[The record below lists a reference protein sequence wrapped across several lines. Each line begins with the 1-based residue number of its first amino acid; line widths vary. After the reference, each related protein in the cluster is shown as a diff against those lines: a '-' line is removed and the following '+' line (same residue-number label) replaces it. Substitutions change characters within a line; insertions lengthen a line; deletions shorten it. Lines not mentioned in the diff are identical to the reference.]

1 MPEETNILSNQAVS
15 QPSKKNVWVDKYQI
29 PVYTDLKRADEILYA
44 TDTQVLNRPKKNYFA
59 MTDLGT
65 STEELGDEALKKVP
79 VLSTVM
85 GGAGYLTN
93 WLTKNQFMRGAL
105 KSAADMT
112 RQGVA
117 GLLKETGNVSAF
129 LGQDVDSRINRAK
142 EIDQKFANLPVPIR
156 AQELLLQNMHAVFEG
171 FKPFNP
177 EYAKERVEALKK
189 EQEKIDTFNRK
200 VKTIVDSF
208 TSAAGLDKTGKDGFF
223 YDFGAG
229 ASSFLFS
236 VGALALTRNPALVAP
251 IFGVIEGQGTYEQ
264 AIEAG
269 IEPEK
274 AMILGKANQ
283 AWITATEVIGEGLLN
298 KLLFEKGVLGKAA
311 VRILKRAKGQ
321 SSRQIALKAAGIGAL
336 QGGGIEG
343 VQEAI
348 QNVGSDVIN
357 ILGGADEK
365 TVSDIIKDALYA
377 GLLAFPLGGAAGGVG
392 GAVHFATYAN
402 NIKTRLVNA
411 GVKAE
416 TAESIANETAV
427 EAISEEM
434 TNDTLHAVSSEI
446 NSPLTA
452 NDRNP
457 QAFARTLT
465 ESQQREIAQNAWN
478 VGQRVEQEALKA
490 GRPAEEAK
498 ASGEVAQALSNGI
511 FRLAKLTPTEQ
522 TQFKINILRGDSAAP
537 AVALNQDGIYKNGKA
552 DISTPA
558 FRNWFGNSKVVDEK
572 GAPLVVYH
580 GTNASFSV
588 FDTRKTQ
595 TPMFWFTGDKAS
607 LSDGRTS
614 TNAKGGIKKVMEVYL
629 NIKNPANSEQ
639 YENFTIDQLK
649 ARGFDGVKLSKQEGY
664 ASDMYIAFYPE
675 QIKSVYNRGTWST
688 DNPNIYYQTEGTEQ
702 ENNQNPAFSD
712 ELNAILKS
720 APNKV
725 ATAVIGRVSAPLS
738 VAAREHGLNIDGYIH
753 NIDNSAIQH
762 TRKRHGLPQR
772 EERLGQ
778 LAVTDEDFK
787 NIPQIIY
794 TPDFV
799 AFGAKN
805 KKGLDLIIYGKN
817 MPDGSSIYVEEIR
830 TGKKTLT
837 TNSLRKYK
845 TGVNPSSF
853 ANRISNAHGDTGTIS
868 IVGKE
873 DFVKTKKP
881 LNLFQMQNMFAPNA
895 QTAQR
900 FKAEVQS
907 ALNDESVPKG
917 KLLNMGN
924 IPPLYAELGLP
935 EGELKTNKTTL
946 LKAIGKSGRHP
957 HNVPQEVLEKLP
969 ALVADPKAVFKSSP
983 NSTNP
988 DGYVVVLDATN
999 KDGAQIIAAISPS
1012 KKGEKGFY
1020 FIPSVYDKGAFA
1032 NFVRKTAEEGG
1043 ILYVKEKD
1051 SDIWGTLQSRPR
1063 HNQSPTNSIRTKEDF
1078 VNRENTFFQG
1088 GLFDNQPDLFT
1099 SQAEIEENPGTDP
1112 ENAPRETLFTP
1123 QEMAPTLPEFKPA
1136 HKPAPVRIED
1146 FGEKIIGARKDLWG
1160 KYKNAMQKDIPDAAA
1175 GVTLSEF
1182 FPEINYDAAIA
1193 QGIQVDQLAAV
1204 KALRDSIPAKPQ
1216 RYGQKEWLLQLKT
1229 ARGIANDIL
1238 SGKTT
1243 VEAFKER
1250 VRYTKYLAG
1259 KLELYLEL
1267 GYPLF
1272 TKARAFDFT
1281 ANRYTIY
1288 QGQQF
1293 AEPQIVYEFRQGYK
1307 RLFASSNRDEVLD
1320 FAKKHLENLP
1330 SKANVPTKLDIYQIR
1345 STGEI
1350 VIGKKIASGKYV
1362 DLKGGFTRVSD
1373 ATKYL
1378 DENRAHLEALLE
1390 EKKKMPPLRSD
1401 ENAPRIGKEYRPQ
1414 ATVVTP
1420 ERFLQEFGFRGV
1432 QFGNWVEQ
1440 ERRAQDLNNAY
1451 DALLDM
1457 ADIIGL
1463 PARALSLEGKL
1474 GLAFGARG
1482 NSKASAHYEHGE
1494 TVINLTKIK
1503 GAGSLGHEWWHA
1515 LDNYFGRK
1523 SNKDAMATNGISE
1536 NIRPEMQAAY
1546 KELVQTVTSVMGE
1559 RSANADQTR
1568 KTDYWKT
1575 PVEMTARAFESYLI
1589 SKAKAKGYR
1598 NDYLANVIDLATYKK
1613 KGGREEAYPYPME
1626 SEMPVLDAAFD
1637 KFFATI
1643 QTAPIEQGYT
1653 LYQGEADFGPRGQVT
1668 LDEQAHEAVIKVFQK
1683 ADPST
1688 VVHELAHVYLT
1699 MIQQAAGVST
1709 DTEFANFLSDLNG
1722 WLGEPTERGYTRQQ
1736 QEKFAQ
1742 GFEAYLAEGKAPNK
1756 QLEGVFKQFARWL
1769 ADIYRAVKD
1778 KLHITPE
1785 VRSIFDRLM
1794 APSEPVRRSRV
1805 GEKLDA
1811 AKRLVEQMKK
1821 GKGAEVDGISLA
1833 DIKELVNT
1841 LSIRKPK
1848 GPETDLLK
1856 DLRKHGAEYAN
1867 AGQIDKEAYK
1877 NARVYDKKG
1886 GVDDRP
1892 DVWLQKMGY
1901 MDFADS
1907 SEDTLQQAY
1916 DMIQRALDGEKVYRL
1931 ADQAQADERAAYE
1944 ENLNTI
1950 LQVFPDIKTA
1960 KETLKAI
1967 SVLEAQGYR
1976 AVEKKDISALERRL
1990 NELEHL
1996 TNTGQNT
2003 KAGESAFRAADRL
2016 RRETANEINKRQLEN
2031 KEQLL
2036 KWLNQA
2042 KTTQEIRQ
2050 ATEDV
2055 LNYLEQQYAKTDEA
2069 KQEKEMLEVPKTDYG
2084 ALKIKI
2090 LKSISDIN
2098 KKASQEVKWARAA
2111 LAEEGRARRTGRS
2124 ISAEEKASFDK
2135 ARRII
2140 DDSVGAPYKKAISAA
2155 LEGIRHLP
2163 AADKGKFL
2171 RSFMGAR
2178 YLNFLP
2184 EEIDN
2189 LLKRAKTIE
2198 ETNYKK
2204 HMDTKIREML
2214 KQKLFDK
2221 SGSGKKALFDAETMN
2236 ALGELKQAD
2245 SMTPEEAAQKLH
2257 ENISW
2262 SMNHPE
2268 AKLSTASKIVN
2279 EILSLRAN
2287 GINESSMELFKQA
2300 YDDIRALRKAGRS
2313 AMNLQKMVRD
2323 FRTEQAKDEALAAL
2337 KKNAQAGLLKRL
2349 FLGHIGNWES
2359 FLDLAFD
2366 KTTKE
2371 HYSMLNE
2378 EADAMSF
2385 AWEQRKAILEGAKRI
2400 YGLESNSALQ
2410 DKINE
2415 LLKEKEVFMNYS
2427 HIDTNPDPAAIR
2439 KTGEVFAEELS
2450 KMQIINLYI
2459 WNKNSVLADR
2469 LKNQYKGQLPAMFG
2483 RLTSQ
2488 DRRFGD
2494 FLQQSAEQYYRM
2506 INSVFVK
2513 ERGYDLPKAEAYF
2526 PSKTERVESELDLLQ
2541 TAVVMSKNPSF
2552 TKFRTDSKMVQM
2564 KPANPLNILFNHL
2577 EKAADYKFKSEK
2589 INEIRRVF
2597 KSPILRPELERVLTT
2612 DGYQQFQRMID
2623 QFSVDQQKASYDI
2636 DKLGDW
2642 LTNNYVRGA
2651 IALKPSIA
2659 IKQLVSAMNY
2669 AENMPALKWTEGFIK
2684 AVLHPKET
2692 VKFMLEADPYLR
2704 ARYESGSMNEALERM
2719 ASSADGINKMQK
2731 ALSFTNLMSLS
2742 TRLGDIG
2749 AIAFGGKPYVD
2760 YLMTEKG
2767 MSKEEAFR
2775 EVRKSTMRTQQFSG
2789 KSSLSRWQVQGKNGG
2804 YVMRALLA
2812 FRNTPAQY
2820 ARKIAESISEYQ
2832 RGEISAAQL
2841 GKVVAIYAV
2850 FNSWVYSLLTSL
2862 SLLAWLNGDDD
2873 ADEMFFSDFIL
2884 SPFTQVA
2891 SALPILG
2898 EAVSL
2903 ATEMAKAKVFDKKL
2917 NSFGMAEMPLL
2928 SDLTRMAA
2936 KAMKEDVTG
2945 KDILDMFMTM
2955 GQYGLGLPSQYL
2967 VNIPGAVKDI
2977 GEGNAMRGFLKL
2989 LGYTK
2994 NRAEIATGTKDKK

>member
-1 MPEETNILSNQAVS
+1 MPEETNIPSTQPVS
-15 QPSKKNVWVDKYQI
+15 QPSTKNNVWVDKYQI

-59 MTDLGT
+59 MADLGV
-65 STEELGDEALKKVP
+65 STDEIGDEALKKVP

-85 GGAGYLTN
+85 GGAGYLYN
-93 WLTKNQFMRGAL
+93 LLAKNQFMRGVW
-105 KSAADMT
+105 KSAVDMT
-112 RQGVA
+112 RQGAA
-117 GLLKETGNVSAF
+117 GSLKEAGNIATAF
-129 LGQDVDSRINRAK
+129 GQDLKSRITRSQEIEKNLADMPASVRLQERAMQ
-142 EIDQKFANLPVPIR
+142 DV
-156 AQELLLQNMHAVFEG
+156 HAVFDG
-171 FKPFNP
+171 FKPFTP
-177 EYAKERVEALKK
+177 EYAKERVNALKK
-189 EQEKIDTFNRK
+189 EQAKIDDFNGK
-200 VKTIVDSF
+200 VKSIVDGF
-208 TSAAGLDKTGKDGFF
+208 TQAAGLDKTEKDGVF

-236 VGALALTRNPALVAP
+236 IGALALTRNPVLVAP

-274 AMILGKANQ
+274 AMLLGKANQ

-311 VRILKRAKGQ
+311 VRILNRAKGQ

-343 VQEAI
+343 VQEAV

-365 TVSDIIKDALYA
+365 TVTDIIKDALYA

-411 GVKAE
+411 GVEAE
-416 TAESIANETAV
+416 TAELIANETAV

-434 TNDTLHAVSSEI
+434 TNDTLHAVSGEI

-457 QAFARTLT
+457 QSFARTLT

-511 FRLAKLTPTEQ
+511 FRLAKLTPSEQ
-522 TQFKINILRGDSAAP
+522 SQFKINILRGDSAAP

-558 FRNWFGNSKVVDEK
+558 FRNWFGNSKVVDEN

-580 GTNASFSV
+580 GGKKGIESFNKSFDDRQV
-588 FDTRKTQ
+588 F
-595 TPMFWFTGDKAS
+595 FFTDDDWLAEAYRTKNQDYAE
-607 LSDGRTS
+607 SD
-614 TNAKGGIKKVMEVYL
+614 VYDVYL
-629 NIKNPANSEQ
+629 SIQKPLNLTLDNKDLLSTIKNISEDAFRKYDLDKIDPDNYDYYSIQFKHKIAQLCISYRNEIVDFAKANGYDGLFT
-639 YENFTIDQLK
+639 YEENVNGHF
-649 ARGFDGVKLSKQEGY
+649 GGNG
-664 ASDMYIAFYPE
+664 YIAFSPN
-675 QIKSVYNRGTWST
+675 QIKSVNNNGRF
-688 DNPNIYYQTEGTEQ
+688 DPNNPNIYYQRGNISKDMFSPDEQ
-702 ENNQNPAFSD
+702 M
-712 ELNAILKS
+712 
-720 APNKV
+720 
-725 ATAVIGRVSAPLS
+725 
-738 VAAREHGLNIDGYIH
+738 ARN
-753 NIDNSAIQH
+753 
-762 TRKRHGLPQR
+762 
-772 EERLGQ
+772 
-778 LAVTDEDFK
+778 FK
-787 NIPQIIY
+787 
-794 TPDFV
+794 T
-799 AFGAKN
+799 
-805 KKGLDLIIYGKN
+805 
-817 MPDGSSIYVEEIR
+817 
-830 TGKKTLT
+830 
-837 TNSLRKYK
+837 
-845 TGVNPSSF
+845 
-853 ANRISNAHGDTGTIS
+853 
-868 IVGKE
+868 
-873 DFVKTKKP
+873 
-881 LNLFQMQNMFAPNA
+881 
-895 QTAQR
+895 
-900 FKAEVQS
+900 EVQA
-907 ALNDESVPKG
+907 ALTDESVPKG

-924 IPPLYAELGLP
+924 IPPLYTELGLP

-983 NSTNP
+983 KSTNP

-999 KDGAQIIAAISPS
+999 ENGAQIIAAISPN
-1012 KKGEKGFY
+1012 KKGTEGFS
-1020 FIPSVYDKGAFA
+1020 FIPSVYDKGNFD
-1032 NFVRKTAEEGG
+1032 NFVRKTAEEGR
-1043 ILYVKEKD
+1043 ILYIKEKD
-1051 SDIWGTLQSRPR
+1051 SDIWGTLQSRPL
-1063 HNQSPTNSIRTKEDF
+1063 HNQSPINSIRTKEDF
-1078 VNRENTFFQG
+1078 VKGGNTFFQG

-1099 SQAEIEENPGTDP
+1099 SQAEIEENQESAPK
-1112 ENAPRETLFTP
+1112 NAPQETLFTQ

-1293 AEPQIVYEFRQGYK
+1293 DEPKIVYEFRQGYK
-1307 RLFASSNRDEVLD
+1307 RLFSSENRDEVLD
-1320 FAKKHLENLP
+1320 FAKKHLESLP

-1345 STGEI
+1345 RTGEI
-1350 VIGKKIASGKYV
+1350 VIGKKIATGKYV

-1373 ATKYL
+1373 ATQYL
-1378 DENRAHLEALLE
+1378 EENRAHLEALLE

-1401 ENAPRIGKEYRPQ
+1401 ENAPRIGKEYRPK

-1420 ERFLQEFGFRGV
+1420 ERFSQEFGFRGV

-1523 SNKDAMATNGISE
+1523 SKKDAMATNGATE

-1546 KELVQTVTSVMGE
+1546 KELVQTVTSVIGD
-1559 RSANADQTR
+1559 RSTAADQTR
-1568 KTDYWKT
+1568 TTDYWNT

-1598 NDYLANVIDLATYKK
+1598 NDYLANVIDLEAYKK

-1668 LDEQAHEAVIKVFQK
+1668 FDEQAHEAVIKVFQK

-1709 DTEFANFLSDLNG
+1709 DTEFAGFLEDLNG
-1722 WLGEPTERGYTRQQ
+1722 WLGEPTERGYSRQQ

-1756 QLEGVFKQFARWL
+1756 QLEGVFEQFARWL

-1785 VRSIFDRLM
+1785 VRSIFDRLL
-1794 APSEPVRRSRV
+1794 APKEPVRRSRV

-1821 GKGAEVDGISLA
+1821 GNGASVDGLSLS
-1833 DIKELVNT
+1833 DIKDLVNT

-1886 GVDDRP
+1886 GIDDRP

-1990 NELEHL
+1990 EELDHL
-1996 TNTGQNT
+1996 TATGQNT
-2003 KAGESAFRAADRL
+2003 KSGENAFRAADRL
-2016 RRETANEINKRQLEN
+2016 RREVANEINKRQLEN

-2069 KQEKEMLEVPKTDYG
+2069 AREKEMLEVPKTDYG

-2098 KKASQEVKWARAA
+2098 KKASQEVKWARTA
-2111 LAEEGRARRTGRS
+2111 LAEESRAKRTGRV
-2124 ISAEEKASFDK
+2124 ISPEEKSSFDK
-2135 ARRII
+2135 ARKII
-2140 DDSVGAPYKKAISAA
+2140 DESVGAPYKKAISAA

-2178 YLNFLP
+2178 YQNFLP
-2184 EEIDN
+2184 EEIDS

-2204 HMDTKIREML
+2204 HMDKKIREML

-2221 SGSGKKALFDAETMN
+2221 SGSGKKALFDVETMN

-2262 SMNHPE
+2262 SMNNPE

-2323 FRTEQAKDEALAAL
+2323 FRTEQAKADALAAL
-2337 KKNAQAGLLKRL
+2337 KKNAKAGLLKRL

-2366 KTTKE
+2366 KTIKE

-2439 KTGEVFAEELS
+2439 KTGEAFAEELS
-2450 KMQIINLYI
+2450 KMQLINLYI
-2459 WNKNSVLADR
+2459 WDKNPILSSR
-2469 LKNQYKGQLPAMFG
+2469 LQRQYKEQLPAMFD

-2494 FLQQSAEQYYRM
+2494 FLQQSAEQYYQM

-2526 PSKTERVESELDLLQ
+2526 PSKTERVESELDLLN
-2541 TAVVMSKNPSF
+2541 ASIAMSKTPSF
-2552 TKFRTDSKMVQM
+2552 TKFRTDSNMVQM
-2564 KPANPLNILFNHL
+2564 KPANPLSILFNHL

-2612 DGYQQFQRMID
+2612 DGYQQFLRMID

-2669 AENMPALKWTEGFIK
+2669 AENMPSMKWTEGFIK
-2684 AVLHPKET
+2684 ALLHPKET
-2692 VKFMLEADPYLR
+2692 VEFMLEADPYLR

-2719 ASSADGINKMQK
+2719 TASADGINKMQK

-2820 ARKIAESISEYQ
+2820 SRKIAESISEYQ

-2898 EAVSL
+2898 EAVSI

-2917 NSFGMAEMPLL
+2917 NSFGLAEMPLL
-2928 SDLTRMAA
+2928 SDMTKMAS

-2967 VNIPGAVKDI
+2967 VNMPGAIYDI
-2977 GEGNAMRGFLKL
+2977 ADGNAMRGFLKL

-2994 NRAEIATGTKDKK
+2994 HRAEIATGTKDKK

>member
-44 TDTQVLNRPKKNYFA
+44 TDTQVLNHPKKNYFA

-274 AMILGKANQ
+274 AMLLGKANQ

-580 GTNASFSV
+580 GGKKGIESFNKSFDDRQV
-588 FDTRKTQ
+588 F
-595 TPMFWFTGDKAS
+595 FFTDDDWLAEAYRTKNQDY
-607 LSDGRTS
+607 SDS
-614 TNAKGGIKKVMEVYL
+614 DVYDVYL
-629 NIKNPANSEQ
+629 SIQKPLNLTLDNKDLLSTIKNISEDAFRKYDLDKIDSDNYDYYSIQFKHKIAQLCISYRNEIVDFAKANGYDGLFT
-639 YENFTIDQLK
+639 YEENVNGHF
-649 ARGFDGVKLSKQEGY
+649 GGNG
-664 ASDMYIAFYPE
+664 YIAFSPN
-675 QIKSVYNRGTWST
+675 QIKSVNNRGTWST
-688 DNPNIYYQTEGTEQ
+688 DNPNIYYQTDGTEQ
-702 ENNQNPAFSD
+702 ENNQNPAFPD

-762 TRKRHGLPQR
+762 TRKRHGFPQR

-794 TPDFV
+794 NPDFV

-868 IVGKE
+868 IVRKE
-873 DFVKTKKP
+873 DFVK
-881 LNLFQMQNMFAPNA
+881 N
-895 QTAQR
+895 
-900 FKAEVQS
+900 
-907 ALNDESVPKG
+907 
-917 KLLNMGN
+917 
-924 IPPLYAELGLP
+924 
-935 EGELKTNKTTL
+935 
-946 LKAIGKSGRHP
+946 
-957 HNVPQEVLEKLP
+957 
-969 ALVADPKAVFKSSP
+969 
-983 NSTNP
+983 
-988 DGYVVVLDATN
+988 
-999 KDGAQIIAAISPS
+999 
-1012 KKGEKGFY
+1012 
-1020 FIPSVYDKGAFA
+1020 
-1032 NFVRKTAEEGG
+1032 
-1043 ILYVKEKD
+1043 
-1051 SDIWGTLQSRPR
+1051 
-1063 HNQSPTNSIRTKEDF
+1063 
-1078 VNRENTFFQG
+1078 ENTFFQG

-1099 SQAEIEENPGTDP
+1099 SQAEIEETPGTAS
-1112 ENAPRETLFTP
+1112 ENAPQETLFTP

-1229 ARGIANDIL
+1229 ARSIANDIL

-1598 NDYLANVIDLATYKK
+1598 NDYLANVIDLETYKK

-1709 DTEFANFLSDLNG
+1709 DTEFANFLLDLNG
-1722 WLGEPTERGYTRQQ
+1722 WLGEPTERGYSRQQ
-1736 QEKFAQ
+1736 QEKFAK

-1821 GKGAEVDGISLA
+1821 GKGAAVDGISLA

-2036 KWLNQA
+2036 KWLKNA
-2042 KTTQEIRQ
+2042 KTTDEIRQ
-2050 ATEDV
+2050 ATADV
-2055 LNYLEQQYAKTDEA
+2055 LDYLEQQYAKTDEA

-2140 DDSVGAPYKKAISAA
+2140 DDSVGAPYKKAILAA

-2178 YLNFLP
+2178 YQNFLP
-2184 EEIDN
+2184 EEIDS

-2262 SMNHPE
+2262 SMNNPE

-2323 FRTEQAKDEALAAL
+2323 FRTEQAKAEALAAL

-2366 KTTKE
+2366 KATKE

-2459 WNKNSVLADR
+2459 WDKNPILSSR
-2469 LKNQYKGQLPAMFG
+2469 LQRQYKEQLPAMFD

-2494 FLQQSAEQYYRM
+2494 FLQQSAEQYYQM

-2692 VKFMLEADPYLR
+2692 VKFMLDADPYLR

-2719 ASSADGINKMQK
+2719 AASADGINKMQK

-2804 YVMRALLA
+2804 YITRALLA

-2884 SPFTQVA
+2884 SPFTQVS

-2928 SDLTRMAA
+2928 SDLTKMAA

-2967 VNIPGAVKDI
+2967 VNMPGAVKDI

>member
-1 MPEETNILSNQAVS
+1 MPEETDILSNQAVS
-15 QPSKKNVWVDKYQI
+15 QPSTKKNVWVDKYQI

-236 VGALALTRNPALVAP
+236 IGALAMTRNPALVAP

-274 AMILGKANQ
+274 AMLLGKANQ

-311 VRILKRAKGQ
+311 VRILNRAKGQ

-343 VQEAI
+343 VQEAV

-402 NIKTRLVNA
+402 NIKTRLINA

-434 TNDTLHAVSSEI
+434 TDDTLHAVSGEI

-558 FRNWFGNSKVVDEK
+558 FRNWFGDSKVVDEK

-675 QIKSVYNRGTWST
+675 QIKSVYNRGRF
-688 DNPNIYYQTEGTEQ
+688 DPNNPNIYYQRG
-702 ENNQNPAFSD
+702 NISKDMFSPD
-712 ELNAILKS
+712 E
-720 APNKV
+720 
-725 ATAVIGRVSAPLS
+725 
-738 VAAREHGLNIDGYIH
+738 
-753 NIDNSAIQH
+753 
-762 TRKRHGLPQR
+762 
-772 EERLGQ
+772 
-778 LAVTDEDFK
+778 
-787 NIPQIIY
+787 
-794 TPDFV
+794 
-799 AFGAKN
+799 
-805 KKGLDLIIYGKN
+805 
-817 MPDGSSIYVEEIR
+817 
-830 TGKKTLT
+830 
-837 TNSLRKYK
+837 
-845 TGVNPSSF
+845 
-853 ANRISNAHGDTGTIS
+853 
-868 IVGKE
+868 
-873 DFVKTKKP
+873 
-881 LNLFQMQNMFAPNA
+881 
-895 QTAQR
+895 QTAR
-900 FKAEVQS
+900 NFKTEVQA
-907 ALNDESVPKG
+907 ALTDESVPKG
-917 KLLNMGN
+917 KLFDMGN
-924 IPPLYAELGLP
+924 IPPLYTELGLP

-1099 SQAEIEENPGTDP
+1099 SQAEIEETPGTAS

-1136 HKPAPVRIED
+1136 KKPAPVRIED

-1204 KALRDSIPAKPQ
+1204 KAIRDSIPAKPQ

-1330 SKANVPTKLDIYQIR
+1330 SKSNVPTKLDIYQIR

-1523 SNKDAMATNGISE
+1523 SNKDAMATNGVSE

-1568 KTDYWKT
+1568 KTDYWNT

-1598 NDYLANVIDLATYKK
+1598 NDYLANVIDLETYKK

-1709 DTEFANFLSDLNG
+1709 DTEFANFLLDLNG
-1722 WLGEPTERGYTRQQ
+1722 WLGEPTERGYSRQQ
-1736 QEKFAQ
+1736 QEKFAK

-1821 GKGAEVDGISLA
+1821 GKGAAVDGISLA

-2036 KWLNQA
+2036 KWLKNA
-2042 KTTQEIRQ
+2042 KTTDEIRQ
-2050 ATEDV
+2050 ATADV
-2055 LNYLEQQYAKTDEA
+2055 LDYLEQQYAKTDEA

-2140 DDSVGAPYKKAISAA
+2140 DDSVGAPYKKAILAA

-2184 EEIDN
+2184 EEIDS

-2204 HMDTKIREML
+2204 HMDKKIREML

-2262 SMNHPE
+2262 SMNNPE

-2323 FRTEQAKDEALAAL
+2323 FRTEQAKAEALAAL
-2337 KKNAQAGLLKRL
+2337 KKNAKAGLLKRL

-2415 LLKEKEVFMNYS
+2415 LLTEKEKFMNYS

-2483 RLTSQ
+2483 WLTSQ

-2612 DGYQQFQRMID
+2612 DGYQQFLRMID

-2692 VKFMLEADPYLR
+2692 VKFMLDADPYLR

-2719 ASSADGINKMQK
+2719 TASADGINKMQK

-2760 YLMTEKG
+2760 YLITEKG

-2820 ARKIAESISEYQ
+2820 SRKIAESISEYQ

-2898 EAVSL
+2898 EAVSI
-2903 ATEMAKAKVFDKKL
+2903 ATEMAKAKVLDKKF
-2917 NSFGMAEMPLL
+2917 NSFGLAEMPLL

-2967 VNIPGAVKDI
+2967 VNMPGAVKDI

>member
-1 MPEETNILSNQAVS
+1 MPEETDILSNQTVS
-15 QPSKKNVWVDKYQI
+15 QPSTKKNVWVDKYQI

-59 MTDLGT
+59 MADLGV
-65 STEELGDEALKKVP
+65 STDEIGDEALKKVP

-236 VGALALTRNPALVAP
+236 VGALAMTRNPALVAP
-251 IFGVIEGQGTYEQ
+251 VFGVIEGQGTYEQ

-274 AMILGKANQ
+274 AMLLGKANQ

-311 VRILKRAKGQ
+311 VRILNRAKGQ

-343 VQEAI
+343 VQEAV

-402 NIKTRLVNA
+402 NIKTRLINA

-434 TNDTLHAVSSEI
+434 TDDTLHAVSGEI

-580 GTNASFSV
+580 GSPVGNISFFDSAKQGINTLAIDTNGFFFTNKESSAENYTLARRILNENDSEAEKLRSQARNLIRDVVFAINPGASNNSFKRI
-588 FDTRKTQ
+588 FRRHATTEQKAKLENILRKAENAERQ
-595 TPMFWFTGDKAS
+595 AEEIREKE
-607 LSDGRTS
+607 RT
-614 TNAKGGIKKVMEVYL
+614 IYQVYL
-629 NIKNPANSEQ
+629 KMENPYIVDFKGRVYNDEDVADAISEA
-639 YENFTIDQLK
+639 K
-649 ARGFDGVKLSKQEGY
+649 AAGHDGVIVQNIADGGDIYDGSGEN
-664 ASDMYIAFYPE
+664 DYIVFSPN
-675 QIKSVYNRGTWST
+675 QIKSVNNNGRF
-688 DNPNIYYQTEGTEQ
+688 DPNNPNIYYQRG
-702 ENNQNPAFSD
+702 NISKDMFSPD
-712 ELNAILKS
+712 E
-720 APNKV
+720 
-725 ATAVIGRVSAPLS
+725 
-738 VAAREHGLNIDGYIH
+738 
-753 NIDNSAIQH
+753 
-762 TRKRHGLPQR
+762 
-772 EERLGQ
+772 
-778 LAVTDEDFK
+778 
-787 NIPQIIY
+787 
-794 TPDFV
+794 
-799 AFGAKN
+799 
-805 KKGLDLIIYGKN
+805 
-817 MPDGSSIYVEEIR
+817 
-830 TGKKTLT
+830 
-837 TNSLRKYK
+837 
-845 TGVNPSSF
+845 
-853 ANRISNAHGDTGTIS
+853 
-868 IVGKE
+868 
-873 DFVKTKKP
+873 
-881 LNLFQMQNMFAPNA
+881 
-895 QTAQR
+895 QTAR
-900 FKAEVQS
+900 NFKTEVQA
-907 ALNDESVPKG
+907 ALTDESVPKG

-924 IPPLYAELGLP
+924 IPPLYTELGLP

-983 NSTNP
+983 KSTNP

-999 KDGAQIIAAISPS
+999 ENGAQIIAAISPN
-1012 KKGEKGFY
+1012 KKGTEGFS
-1020 FIPSVYDKGAFA
+1020 FIPSVYDKGNFD
-1032 NFVRKTAEEGG
+1032 NFVRKTAEEGR
-1043 ILYVKEKD
+1043 ILYIKEKD
-1051 SDIWGTLQSRPR
+1051 SDIWGTLQSRPL
-1063 HNQSPTNSIRTKEDF
+1063 HNQSPINSIRTKEDF
-1078 VNRENTFFQG
+1078 VKGGNTFFQG

-1099 SQAEIEENPGTDP
+1099 SQAEIEETPGTAS
-1112 ENAPRETLFTP
+1112 ENAPQETLFTP

-1136 HKPAPVRIED
+1136 KKPAPVRIED

-1523 SNKDAMATNGISE
+1523 SNKDAMATNGVSE

-1546 KELVQTVTSVMGE
+1546 KELVQTVTFVMGE

-1568 KTDYWKT
+1568 KTDYWNT

-1598 NDYLANVIDLATYKK
+1598 NDYLANVIDLETYKK

-1668 LDEQAHEAVIKVFQK
+1668 LDEQAHEAVIQVFQK

-1709 DTEFANFLSDLNG
+1709 DTEFANFLLDLNG
-1722 WLGEPTERGYTRQQ
+1722 WLGEPTERGYSRQQ
-1736 QEKFAQ
+1736 QEKFAK

-1821 GKGAEVDGISLA
+1821 GKGAAVDGISLA

-2098 KKASQEVKWARAA
+2098 KKASNEVKWARAA
-2111 LAEEGRARRTGRS
+2111 LAEEGRAKRTGRS

-2245 SMTPEEAAQKLH
+2245 SMTPEEAAQKLQ

-2262 SMNHPE
+2262 SMNNPE

-2323 FRTEQAKDEALAAL
+2323 FRTEKAKAEALAAL

-2366 KTTKE
+2366 KVTKE

-2415 LLKEKEVFMNYS
+2415 LLTEKEKFMNYS

-2719 ASSADGINKMQK
+2719 AASADGINKMQK

-2928 SDLTRMAA
+2928 SDLTKLAA

>member
-1 MPEETNILSNQAVS
+1 MPEETNILSNQPVS
-15 QPSKKNVWVDKYQI
+15 TKKNVWVDNYHI

-236 VGALALTRNPALVAP
+236 VGALALTRNPALVAL

-274 AMILGKANQ
+274 AMLLGKANQ

-311 VRILKRAKGQ
+311 VRILNRAKGQ

-343 VQEAI
+343 VQEAV

-365 TVSDIIKDALYA
+365 TISDIIKDALYA

-411 GVKAE
+411 GVEAE

-434 TNDTLHAVSSEI
+434 TNDTLHAVSGEI

-522 TQFKINILRGDSAAP
+522 AQFKINILRGDSAAP

-558 FRNWFGNSKVVDEK
+558 FKKWFGNSKVVDEK

-664 ASDMYIAFYPE
+664 ASDMYIAFSPE
-675 QIKSVYNRGTWST
+675 QIKSVNNRGTWST

-702 ENNQNPAFSD
+702 ENNQNPAFPD

-738 VAAREHGLNIDGYIH
+738 VAAREHGLNIDGYTH

-778 LAVTDEDFK
+778 LAVTDDDFK

-794 TPDFV
+794 NPDFV

-873 DFVKTKKP
+873 DFVK
-881 LNLFQMQNMFAPNA
+881 N
-895 QTAQR
+895 
-900 FKAEVQS
+900 
-907 ALNDESVPKG
+907 
-917 KLLNMGN
+917 
-924 IPPLYAELGLP
+924 
-935 EGELKTNKTTL
+935 
-946 LKAIGKSGRHP
+946 
-957 HNVPQEVLEKLP
+957 
-969 ALVADPKAVFKSSP
+969 
-983 NSTNP
+983 
-988 DGYVVVLDATN
+988 
-999 KDGAQIIAAISPS
+999 
-1012 KKGEKGFY
+1012 
-1020 FIPSVYDKGAFA
+1020 
-1032 NFVRKTAEEGG
+1032 
-1043 ILYVKEKD
+1043 
-1051 SDIWGTLQSRPR
+1051 
-1063 HNQSPTNSIRTKEDF
+1063 
-1078 VNRENTFFQG
+1078 ENTFFQG

-1099 SQAEIEENPGTDP
+1099 SQAEIEETPGTAS
-1112 ENAPRETLFTP
+1112 ENAPQETLFTP

-1136 HKPAPVRIED
+1136 KKPAPVRIED

-1598 NDYLANVIDLATYKK
+1598 NDYLANVIDLETYKK

-1668 LDEQAHEAVIKVFQK
+1668 LDEQAHEAVIKVFQN

-1709 DTEFANFLSDLNG
+1709 DTEFANFLLDLNG
-1722 WLGEPTERGYTRQQ
+1722 WLGEPTERGYSRQQ

-1756 QLEGVFKQFARWL
+1756 QLEGVFEQFARWL

-1976 AVEKKDISALERRL
+1976 AVEKKDIAVLERRL

-2178 YLNFLP
+2178 YQNFLP

-2204 HMDTKIREML
+2204 HMDKKIREMI

-2236 ALGELKQAD
+2236 ALGELKHTE
-2245 SMTPEEAAQKLH
+2245 SMTPEEAAQKLQ

-2300 YDDIRALRKAGRS
+2300 YDDLRAFKKAGRS

-2323 FRTEQAKDEALAAL
+2323 FRTEKAKAEALAAL

-2494 FLQQSAEQYYRM
+2494 FLQQSAEQYYQM

-2719 ASSADGINKMQK
+2719 AASADGINKMQK

-2928 SDLTRMAA
+2928 SDLTKMAA